1 MLNIRLLAGVEG
13 LVFGVSMF
21 FFMLGANGGPE
32 GLRSRQMYMHEARR
46 YHGSQSDHI
55 DEMHSE
61 YTDLVGFLTVEG
73 TNIDYPVMRDR
84 TDSNG
89 SYYYLTHNFR
99 GDMDRSGCPFIR
111 LSANLNDDIVEVFAH
126 NNSNGTMFAELSKF
140 ENEEFFH
147 EHGQI
152 VLDTTEGVR
161 SYEVISVIDVEVP
174 SEEFTYFGWSNF
186 DSADSESEFLRQI
199 YTASKV
205 EGTWDY
211 TTGRQYLLLVTC
223 EYTHVNGRR
232 VVIAVRTP

>member
-1 MLNIRLLAGVEG
+1 MSVLGIIRIAAVVG
-13 LVFGVSMF
+13 LSAVKLVSTA
-21 FFMLGANGGPE
+21 LKVK
-32 GLRSRQMYMHEARR
+32 EAREQ
-46 YHGSQSDHI
+46 GLI
-55 DEMHSE
+55 
-61 YTDLVGFLTVEG
+61 
-73 TNIDYPVMRDR
+73 NPI
-84 TDSNG
+84 
-89 SYYYLTHNFR
+89 
-99 GDMDRSGCPFIR
+99 
-111 LSANLNDDIVEVFAH
+111 FAH

-140 ENEEFFH
+140 EDEAFFH

-199 YTASKV
+199 YIASKV
-205 EGTWDY
+205 EGTEDY